1 MKSFRALLFISIFVF
16 CVSPLWGQSGVDLS
30 DVGEVVLENNG
41 AAEAQQP
48 FLHGLAQLHNFEYG
62 FAGED
67 FREAQSIDPNFAL
80 AYWGEAM
87 TYNHPIWMQQDRD
100 AALEVLNKFA
110 STPEKRQEKAPS
122 ALARD
127 LFAAVDILYGKGEKH
142 DRDDRYRDFMAQ
154 LHEKYPDN
162 VEVAAQY
169 ALSIMGTAHE
179 GREFGLYMQSAALMQ
194 KFFVDY
200 PTHPGVAHYLIH
212 ATDDPIHAPLG
223 LDAANA
229 YAEIAPNAAH
239 AQHMTT
245 HIFLAL
251 GDWDGVIRANVRASE
266 IANAHRAKQGKGPVG
281 CGHYPSWLMYG
292 YLQVGERDKAHEIM
306 KRCTENMQ
314 DPDFQNPGAQSY
326 YTTQRALYLIDTK
339 EWDGDIAVTRAD
351 MGDNVR
357 AHLSLDITDAW
368 IALGQNNTE
377 EAHTKYASAKANLK
391 KVHAFWDEQGA
402 TAEHEPRVKADIA
415 LMQLEAQL
423 KNTAG
428 DADGAIAMMRHAVEK
443 EMTLSYGFGPPS
455 PEKPGLELLG
465 EMLLENGDYEEARNV
480 LKQSLSRT
488 PNKTLSRLALEKA
501 EAMMASESE

>member
-1 MKSFRALLFISIFVF
+1 
-16 CVSPLWGQSGVDLS
+16 
-30 DVGEVVLENNG
+30 
-41 AAEAQQP
+41 
-48 FLHGLAQLHNFEYG
+48 
-62 FAGED
+62 
-67 FREAQSIDPNFAL
+67 
-80 AYWGEAM
+80 M

-110 STPEKRQEKAPS
+110 PTPEKRQESAPS
-122 ALARD
+122 ELARD
-127 LFAAVDILYGKGEKH
+127 LFAAVDILYGNGDKH
-142 DRDDRYRDFMAQ
+142 ERDDRYRDFMAQ
-154 LHEKYPDN
+154 LHKKYPDH

-200 PTHPGVAHYLIH
+200 PRHPGVAHYLIH

-229 YAEIAPNAAH
+229 YAEIAPNAGH

-251 GDWDGVIRANVRASE
+251 GDWDGVIRANIRASE
-266 IANAHRAKQGKGPVG
+266 IANGHRAKQGKGPAG

-306 KRCTENMQ
+306 KLCTENMI

-339 EWDGDIAVTRAD
+339 EWDGDIANMRAD
-351 MGDNVR
+351 VGDNAR
-357 AHLSLDITDAW
+357 ANLSLDITDAI
-368 IALGQNNTE
+368 IALGKEDRE
-377 EAHTKYASAKANLK
+377 EALEKYASARANLK
-391 KVHAFWDEQGA
+391 KVHTYWDEQGA
-402 TAEHEPRVKADIA
+402 SAAHEPRVKAEIG

-423 KNTAG
+423 KFNEG
-428 DADGAIAMMRHAVEK
+428 DAEGAIEIMRTAVDK
-443 EMTLSYGFGPPS
+443 EMELSYGFGPPY
-455 PEKPGLELLG
+455 PEKPSLELLG
-465 EMLLENGDYEEARNV
+465 EMLIATGQYEEAQTV

-488 PNKTLSRLALEKA
+488 PNKAISKKALEKT
-501 EAMMASESE
+501 EAMMASE